1 MKAIMDFFSYNYVN
15 SEKIVFWLSP
25 LLMIYLY
32 IMRFKSMSI
41 FEKGNNIDNKKKET
55 EETEETIKKFS
66 GKEIET
72 PEGKEK
78 AKSYIKRGLSSA
90 FEKGA
95 FGGVGLISFFLW
107 LIEKGKEKAREYAI
121 SELKKAR
128 GEFKSIV

>member
-41 FEKGNNIDNKKKET
+41 FEKGNNIDNKKR
-55 EETEETIKKFS
+55 ETEETIEKFS

-95 FGGVGLISFFLW
+95 FGSVGLISFFLW
-107 LIEKGKEKAREYAI
+107 LIQKGKEKAREYAI
-121 SELKKAR
+121 SELKKSR
-128 GEFKSIV
+128 GEFKSVVY